1 VQLQS
6 QVKDI
11 RDRGLGLAVISYDSR
26 EILDAFT
33 REHGI
38 TFPMLSDKGSETIKR
53 YGILNTVVDEA
64 LGPNRDDPAV
74 KADVQ
79 KYISVNTAQPMMRG
93 MAFPGTFIVNRQGR
107 VTARFFE
114 DFYIERN
121 TVSGILKR
129 VAGRDAPIAGTK
141 ISTAQLDVTT
151 YPSDASVAAG
161 NRFALVLELTPR
173 RGTHVYAPG
182 ASGYKVIALTVAP
195 QPFVRVLPLTYPASE
210 IYFFKPLN
218 ERVPVYQKPFRL
230 VQEVVLEGQPQAQQ
244 AFRGK
249 DSLTITGTLDYQACD
264 DRECFN
270 PASVPLTWTVGLRP
284 LVTQRPKVAQ

>member
-1 VQLQS
+1 MELQGR
-6 QVKDI
+6 VKDV
-11 RDRGLGLAVISYDSR
+11 RDRGLGIAVISYDSR
-26 EILDAFT
+26 EILEAFT
-33 REHGI
+33 REHAI
-38 TFPMLSDKGSETIKR
+38 TFPLLSDKGSETITR

-74 KADVQ
+74 KAAVQ
-79 KYISVNTAQPMMRG
+79 KYISVNQAQPMMRG
-93 MAFPGTFIVNRQGR
+93 MAFPGTFIVDRQGR

-129 VAGRDAPIAGTK
+129 VAGRDATLAGTK

-161 NRFALVLELTPR
+161 NRFALVLELAPR

-195 QPFVRVLPLTYPASE
+195 QPFVRVLPLRYPASE

>member
-1 VQLQS
+1 MELQGR
-6 QVKDI
+6 VKDV
-11 RDRGLGLAVISYDSR
+11 RDRGLGIAVISYDSR
-26 EILDAFT
+26 EILEAFT

-38 TFPMLSDKGSETIKR
+38 TFPLLSDKGSETITR

-64 LGPNRDDPAV
+64 LGPSRDDPAV

-129 VAGRDAPIAGTK
+129 IGGRDEQLAGMKIA
-141 ISTAQLDVTT
+141 TAQLDITT
-151 YPSDASVAAG
+151 YPSDAAVAPG
-161 NRFALVLELTPR
+161 NRFALVVDIAPH
-173 RGTHVYAPG
+173 RGIHVYAPG
-182 ASGYKVIALTVAP
+182 ASGYKVMALAIAP
-195 QPFVRVLPLTYPASE
+195 QPFVRALAPTYPASE

-230 VQEVVLEGQPQAQQ
+230 AQEVVLEGQPQAQQ

-249 DSLTITGTLDYQACD
+249 DSLTVTGTLDYQACD
-264 DRECFN
+264 DKLCYN
-270 PASVPLTWTVGLRP
+270 PTSVPLTWTVALRP
-284 LVTQRPKVAQ
+284 LVTQRPKVER

>member
-1 VQLQS
+1 M
-6 QVKDI
+6 KDV
-11 RDRGLGLAVISYDSR
+11 RDRGLGIAVISYDSR
-26 EILDAFT
+26 EILEAFT

-38 TFPMLSDKGSETIKR
+38 TFPMLSDKGSETITR

-64 LGPNRDDPAV
+64 LGANRDDPAV

-79 KYISVNTAQPMMRG
+79 KYISVNNPQPMMRG
-93 MAFPGTFIVNRQGR
+93 MAFPGTFIVDRQGR

-129 VAGRDAPIAGTK
+129 VGGRNALVAGTK
-141 ISTAQLDVTT
+141 ISTAQLDLTT
-151 YPSDASVAAG
+151 YPSDAAVAAG

-182 ASGYKVIALTVAP
+182 ASGYKVIAMTIAP
-195 QPFVRVLPLTYPASE
+195 QPFVRALPLTYPASE

-230 VQEVVLEGQPQAQQ
+230 VQDVVLEGQPAAQQ

-249 DSLTITGTLDYQACD
+249 DSLTITGALDYQACD

-270 PASVPLTWTVGLRP
+270 PVSVPLTWTVGLRP
-284 LVTQRPKVAQ
+284 LVTQRPKVDR

>member
-1 VQLQS
+1 MQLQS

>member
-1 VQLQS
+1 VELQGR
-6 QVKDI
+6 VKDV
-11 RDRGLGLAVISYDSR
+11 RDRGLGIAVISYDSR
-26 EILDAFT
+26 EILEAFT

-38 TFPMLSDKGSETIKR
+38 TFPLLSDKGSQTITR

-64 LGPNRDDPAV
+64 LGPNREDPAV

-121 TVSGILKR
+121 TVSGIVKR
-129 VAGRDAPIAGTK
+129 VGGRDAQVAGTK

-151 YPSDASVAAG
+151 YPSDAAVAAG
-161 NRFALVLELTPR
+161 NRFALVLELAPR
-173 RGTHVYAPG
+173 RGTHLYAPG

-195 QPFVRVLPLTYPASE
+195 QPFVRVLPLKYPASE

-270 PASVPLTWTVGLRP
+270 PTSVPLTWTVALRP
-284 LVTQRPKVAQ
+284 LVTQRPKVDR

>member
-1 VQLQS
+1 MELQGR
-6 QVKDI
+6 VKDV
-11 RDRGLGLAVISYDSR
+11 RDRGLGIAVISYDSR
-26 EILDAFT
+26 EILEAFT

-38 TFPMLSDKGSETIKR
+38 TFPLLSDKGSQTITR

-129 VAGRDAPIAGTK
+129 IGGRDEQIAGRK
-141 ISTAQLDVTT
+141 ISTAQLDITT
-151 YPSDASVAAG
+151 YPSDAAVGAG
-161 NRFALVLELTPR
+161 NRFALVLELSPR

-182 ASGYKVIALTVAP
+182 ASGYKVIALTIAP

-230 VQEVVLEGQPQAQQ
+230 AQEVVLEGQPQAQQ

-270 PASVPLTWTVGLRP
+270 PASVPLAWTVALRP

>member
-1 VQLQS
+1 MELQGR
-6 QVKDI
+6 VKDV
-11 RDRGLGLAVISYDSR
+11 RDRGLGIAVISYDSR
-26 EILDAFT
+26 EILEAFT

-38 TFPMLSDKGSETIKR
+38 TFPLLSDKGSETITR

-79 KYISVNTAQPMMRG
+79 KYISVNQAQPMMRG
-93 MAFPGTFIVNRQGR
+93 MAFPGTFIVDRQGR

-129 VAGRDAPIAGTK
+129 VAGRDATLAGTK

-161 NRFALVLELTPR
+161 NRFALVLELAPR

-195 QPFVRVLPLTYPASE
+195 QPFVRVLPLRYPASE

>member
-1 VQLQS
+1 MELQGR
-6 QVKDI
+6 VKDV
-11 RDRGLGLAVISYDSR
+11 RDRGLGIAVISYDSR
-26 EILDAFT
+26 EILEAFT
-33 REHGI
+33 REHAI
-38 TFPMLSDKGSETIKR
+38 TFPLLSDKGSETITR

-79 KYISVNTAQPMMRG
+79 KYISVNQAQPMMRG
-93 MAFPGTFIVNRQGR
+93 MAFPGTFIVDRQGR

-129 VAGRDAPIAGTK
+129 VAGRDATLAGTK

-161 NRFALVLELTPR
+161 NRFALVLELAPR

-195 QPFVRVLPLTYPASE
+195 QPFVRVLPLRYPASE